1 MLVVTL
7 NNGSICH
14 VFVSTR
20 GSVQKQIQLL
30 QLTELHNK
38 PVLLGQANGPDVELI
53 VTGNPLYATYE
64 TPSGYAAV
72 YDDGLGLYCYADLE
86 TDSYKSTGVPI
97 ASPPPL
103 ELLPH
108 LRESGD
114 VRAQK
119 SQRQAQRRS
128 GQAHLDPNAHEEP

>member
-1 MLVVTL
+1 MA
-7 NNGSICH
+7 
-14 VFVSTR
+14 
-20 GSVQKQIQLL
+20 
-30 QLTELHNK
+30 ELSNK

-53 VTGNPLYATYE
+53 VTGNPLYANYE
-64 TPSGYAAV
+64 TPSGYSAV
-72 YDDGLGLYCYADLE
+72 YDDCLGLYCYADLQAGIFV
-86 TDSYKSTGVPI
+86 STAVPI

-103 ELLPH
+103 GLVPH